1 MKNWKK
7 LKLSG
12 EIHWK
17 KMKFKVMSGVFIA
30 PNKSH
35 YFHGYCATDLKGE
48 CFVCEA
54 SMIRLRAI
62 SLSCLASVN
71 AELTPGL

>member
-1 MKNWKK
+1 MAKWTKIK
-7 LKLSG
+7 SKA
-12 EIHWK
+12 I
-17 KMKFKVMSGVFIA
+17 SGVSIS
-30 PNKSH
+30 PNKTHSL
-35 YFHGYCATDLKGE
+35 YGYYETDLKGE
-48 CFVCEA
+48 CLVCEA

>member
-1 MKNWKK
+1 MGKWT
-7 LKLSG
+7 
-12 EIHWK
+12 
-17 KMKFKVMSGVFIA
+17 KMKIKAISGVSVS
-30 PNKSH
+30 PNKTH
-35 YFHGYCATDLKGE
+35 CPYGCYETDLKGE

>member
-1 MKNWKK
+1 MM
-7 LKLSG
+7 S
-12 EIHWK
+12 
-17 KMKFKVMSGVFIA
+17 KVISGVSTS
-30 PNKSH
+30 PNKTH
-35 YFHGYCATDLKGE
+35 CFYGCYETDLKGE

-62 SLSCLASVN
+62 SLSCLDSVN